1 MPLTNLVL
9 FSTFIYAALVLY
21 WRFHIKLNDTQSS
34 NNTLSEVSLVVV
46 FRNEASHIPE
56 LARHLQA
63 YENEVEIIFVNDGST
78 DGGEKLIL
86 ELLPQSRLYS
96 QTALGKKAGLRLG
109 IQKASR
115 PIIATLDAD
124 VIPEGKWLYYM
135 LAYFNKAEFVSGP
148 VIPKKNP
155 KGLFSSML
163 ALEWFSLQA
172 VTEGSFNTGYPL
184 MANGANSMF
193 SKKLWQEALH
203 VRSDFSLPSGD
214 DMFLLEAAKKLQYE
228 VCYASNAHAA
238 VYADVPGSLKSF
250 WKQRT
255 RWASKTP
262 HYSRTL
268 PQLIA
273 ILVLI
278 ISFFQLVGWTWA
290 FNVWLGVW
298 TIKLLADVFVLQYI
312 TMKYQ
317 QSRLMR
323 VYFITATIY
332 PLYVCAVG
340 FEAIYTYIFKPKA
353 QNPSWK

>member
-1 MPLTNLVL
+1 MSLTNLVL
-9 FSTFIYAALVLY
+9 FSTFIYAALVIY
-21 WRFHIKLNDTQSS
+21 WRLHIKLSDGQRANSLKD
-34 NNTLSEVSLVVV
+34 VALVVV
-46 FRNEASHIPE
+46 FRNEATHLPE
-56 LARHLQA
+56 LSRYLQA
-63 YENEVEIIFVNDGST
+63 YQNEVEIIFVNDGST
-78 DGGEKLIL
+78 DGGEDLIA
-86 ELLPQSRLYS
+86 ESLPQARILH
-96 QTALGKKAGLRLG
+96 QKAIGKKAGLRLG
-109 IQKASR
+109 IENATR

-124 VIPEGKWLYYM
+124 VVPEKNWLYTM
-135 LAYFNKAEFVSGP
+135 RAYADQAEFVSGP
-148 VIPKKNP
+148 VIPKKTSRA
-155 KGLFSSML
+155 LFSSML

-172 VTEGSFNTGYPL
+172 VTEGAFNTGYPL

-193 SKKLWQEALH
+193 TKKLWEDSLE
-203 VRSDFSLPSGD
+203 VRSDFALPSGD
-214 DMFLLEAAKKLQYE
+214 DMFLLEAAKKLQRK
-228 VCYASNAHAA
+228 VCYASSAQAA
-238 VYADVPGSLKSF
+238 VFTDVPDSIDAF

-273 ILVLI
+273 LLVLM

-290 FNVWLGVW
+290 FKAWLGVW
-298 TIKLLADVFVLQYI
+298 TIKLIADVFVLQYI

-323 VYFITATIY
+323 VYFITALMY

-340 FEAIYTYIFKPKA
+340 FDAIYAYIFKPKA